1 MADSKPIE
9 SLDPHGEP
17 QLDYQPVERLAIVG
31 LIVGL
36 LSPIAMLA
44 PVLWFVPI
52 LGLLTSLM
60 ALANIRREGRLGR
73 TVALV
78 GLALS
83 TLFIVVPVSRILST
97 QLLLAR
103 QARPVAE
110 QFLEYLRQR
119 SPQKAIMLNRAP
131 DYRRPLDEG
140 LWLFFRADDD
150 ARSEL
155 QQFVTRPPVRMLLA
169 LGERARVRFYRTATV
184 ASEGDLAQVDYWY
197 SVTFDD
203 EDGRKKTY
211 FIGLLL
217 ERKPTTNPDINPWRV
232 KDLAGGIDPRSA
244 GRW

>member
-1 MADSKPIE
+1 
-9 SLDPHGEP
+9 
-17 QLDYQPVERLAIVG
+17 
-31 LIVGL
+31 
-36 LSPIAMLA
+36 
-44 PVLWFVPI
+44 
-52 LGLLTSLM
+52 M
-60 ALANIRREGRLGR
+60 ALVNIRREGRLGR

-78 GLALS
+78 GVALS
-83 TLFIVVPVSRILST
+83 TLFIVMPVSRILSA
-97 QLLLAR
+97 QVLLAR

-131 DYRRPLDEG
+131 DYRRPIDEG

-150 ARSEL
+150 ARTEL
-155 QQFVTRPPVRMLLA
+155 QRFVTRPPVRMLLA
-169 LGERARVRFYRTATV
+169 LGERAQVRFYKTASV
-184 ASEGDLAQVDYWY
+184 ATEGDLAQVDYWY

-203 EDGRKKTY
+203 DGRKKTF

-232 KDLAGGIDPRSA
+232 KDFAGGIDPGRA